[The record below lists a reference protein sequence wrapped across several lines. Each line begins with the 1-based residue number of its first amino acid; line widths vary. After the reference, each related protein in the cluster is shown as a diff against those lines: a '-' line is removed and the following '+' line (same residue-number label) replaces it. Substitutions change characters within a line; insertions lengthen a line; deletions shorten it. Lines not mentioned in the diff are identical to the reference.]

1 MRMPFMVRPLVLS
14 ALAFSFSLALILS
27 STQARAQSNAPS
39 SCTTTV
45 IPVNSND
52 QGNVTPSGVNYFD
65 TVVGSFQDLTTFG
78 LHGFTWSG
86 GTGELYDYPG
96 ASQTQLGGV
105 NNLNRAVGTYFN
117 SQGEAFGFFC
127 SPRTVRRCPSR
138 CQAHIT
144 HSQVESTIRTQSW
157 DTRKPTP
164 GELTLGSKS
173 REAPTRLFNFPGA
186 VSTYPVAINDS
197 GAVVGWYYDGTT
209 EHGFMEYQNSYAT
222 IEPSGSSSSLA
233 KGINNAGEIVGEYR
247 PNVNAEGEGF
257 TYLDGKYKAYVY
269 PSATYTELTGVN
281 ALGDRIG
288 DAITGS
294 NGFLTGP
301 GFLLKCR

>member
-1 MRMPFMVRPLVLS
+1 MRMPFMVRTLALS
-14 ALAFSFSLALILS
+14 ALTFCFSLALILS
-27 STQARAQSNAPS
+27 SAQARAQSTAPS

-65 TVVGSFQDLTTFG
+65 TVVGSFQDLTTFAV
-78 LHGFTWSG
+78 HGFTWSG

-117 SQGEAFGFFC
+117 SQGEAFGFLLTKNRQTMPF
-127 SPRTVRRCPSR
+127 SVPGAYNTFASGINNKDAVVGYTEAYAGGTDTGFEKEGSTYTTV
-138 CQAHIT
+138 Q
-144 HSQVESTIRTQSW
+144 
-157 DTRKPTP
+157 
-164 GELTLGSKS
+164 
-173 REAPTRLFNFPGA
+173 FPGA

-197 GAVVGWYYDGTT
+197 GAIVGWYYDGTT

-222 IEPSGSSSSLA
+222 IEPSGASSSMA

-257 TYLDGKYKAYVY
+257 TYIDSKYKAYMY